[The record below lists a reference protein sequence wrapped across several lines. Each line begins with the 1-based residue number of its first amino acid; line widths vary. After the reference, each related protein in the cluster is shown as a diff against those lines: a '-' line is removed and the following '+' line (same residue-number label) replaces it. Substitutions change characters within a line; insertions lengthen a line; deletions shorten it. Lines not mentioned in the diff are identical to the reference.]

1 MKNSI
6 NPRTLNPSPRPGLAP
21 GPLSALATL
30 ALLAAL
36 ALVHPASV
44 LGDGGF
50 VAPRGS
56 FMFEPTQQAFID
68 YDSNTQTEQ
77 LSILPSFY
85 GDANAFAW
93 IVPVPGLP
101 EVAQADKQLFRDLDN
116 LTRPVY
122 RSRDGD
128 WDCFQRRDFP
138 GPDFDGGGVEIIDSR
153 LVGYYQTMTLAATEA
168 PALLDSLTTW
178 GFLHPENQEIIADA
192 IADYV
197 DRSWYFVTFQIDSTA
212 LDEINSHGYY
222 GYDGYVHGGLDP
234 IQLTFA
240 SEEIIYPMKIS
251 AISAA
256 NDSQV
261 HIYVNTD
268 HRMTFPGANTHY
280 ANRFSSGELK
290 EISHF
295 PSLRTVLQPGDF
307 LTKLHRGYRPEQMT
321 EDIVLQRAS
330 SDDEFQ
336 LIHYSG
342 FPWTG
347 VLLLAPPLVLAVKRR
362 FWIGEG

>member
-1 MKNSI
+1 MRNSS
-6 NPRTLNPSPRPGLAP
+6 TV
-21 GPLSALATL
+21 
-30 ALLAAL
+30 LAAL
-36 ALVHPASV
+36 AFLAALTLVHPAAV

-50 VAPRGS
+50 VAPEGS
-56 FMFEPTQQAFID
+56 FMYEPTQQAFID
-68 YDSNTQTEQ
+68 YDSESKTEQ
-77 LSILPSFY
+77 LSILPGFY

-101 EVAQADKQLFRDLDN
+101 EVALADRQLFRDLDN

-128 WDCFQRRDFP
+128 WDCFQRDDLF
-138 GPDFDGGGVEIIDSR
+138 GPDARDGEVEIIDSR
-153 LVGYYQTMTLAATEA
+153 LVGYYQTMTVAATEA
-168 PALLDSLTTW
+168 PALLDSLTAW
-178 GFLHPENQEIIADA
+178 GFLHQENLEATTAA
-192 IADYV
+192 ITDYV

-212 LDEINSHGYY
+212 LAEVDSYGYY
-222 GYDGYVHGGLDP
+222 GPYGYVHGGLDP

-240 SEEIIYPMKIS
+240 SDEIIYPMKIS

-256 NDSQV
+256 DDSRV

-268 HRMTFPGANTHY
+268 HRMDFAGADTYY
-280 ANRFSSGELK
+280 ANRFSSGELN

-295 PSLRTVLQPGDF
+295 PSLRAVLQPGDF

-321 EDIVLQRAS
+321 EDIILQRAP

-347 VLLLAPPLVLAVKRR
+347 ILLLAPPLVLAIKRR
-362 FWIGEG
+362 FWIG